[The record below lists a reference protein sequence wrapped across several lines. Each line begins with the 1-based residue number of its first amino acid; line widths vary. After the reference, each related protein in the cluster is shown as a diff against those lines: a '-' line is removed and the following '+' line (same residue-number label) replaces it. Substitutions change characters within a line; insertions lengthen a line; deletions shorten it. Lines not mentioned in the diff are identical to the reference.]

1 MKYETVGDNEHP
13 ASLQFTQ
20 LHIF

>member
-1 MKYETVGDNEHP
+1 MKYETVCDNEHP
-13 ASLQFTQ
+13 ESLQFTQ